1 MDFRLIGT
9 LFNESEEYI
18 NNLSKSSAKPVKVV
32 CPMCGNERI
41 LRYYRVNETGH
52 TYCKSCAKR
61 KYSCDNM
68 LDKKFGRLTVISYA
82 DQHFESGGT
91 MMNCVCDCGE
101 NVSVSASHL
110 KSGHTTSCGCFRLE
124 MLQGEANPNYRPD
137 LPMEERNG
145 KRGYPIE
152 RWALS
157 VKRRDNFTCQVCGSK
172 EKLVAH
178 HLNSYASA
186 KDRRYDI
193 ENGVTMCRDCHTD
206 FHTNFLENYRVP
218 CNEQDFEEYLLQV

>member
-1 MDFRLIGT
+1 MAVGLVGM
-9 LFNESEEYI
+9 LFNESEDYI
-18 NNLSKSSAKPVKVV
+18 TSLSKSSAKLVNII
-32 CPMCGNERI
+32 CPMCGDERV
-41 LRYYRVNETGH
+41 LRYYKVKEIGH

-61 KYSCDNM
+61 KRSCDDM
-68 LDKKFGRLTVISYA
+68 LGKKFGRLTVTSYA

-91 MMNCVCDCGE
+91 LMNCVCDCGE
-101 NVSVSASHL
+101 KISVSASHL

-124 MLQGEANPNYRPD
+124 MLQGETNPNYRPD
-137 LPMEERNG
+137 LPLEERNG

-152 RWALS
+152 RWALA

-186 KDRRYDI
+186 KDKRYDI

-218 CNEQDFEEYLLQV
+218 CNEQDFEDYLLQV